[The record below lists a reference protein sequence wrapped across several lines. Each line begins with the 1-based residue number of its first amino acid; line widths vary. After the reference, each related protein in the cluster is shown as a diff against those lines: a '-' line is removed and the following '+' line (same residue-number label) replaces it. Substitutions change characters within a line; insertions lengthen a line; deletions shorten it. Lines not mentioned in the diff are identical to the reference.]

1 MTGIIL
7 ENITDINDLAIF
19 SKAYKKAL
27 GNSVKQKNKKNHLFN
42 H

>member
-7 ENITDINDLAIF
+7 ENITIINDLAIF

-27 GNSVKQKNKKNHLFN
+27 IEQKLVWLIRTK
-42 H
+42 